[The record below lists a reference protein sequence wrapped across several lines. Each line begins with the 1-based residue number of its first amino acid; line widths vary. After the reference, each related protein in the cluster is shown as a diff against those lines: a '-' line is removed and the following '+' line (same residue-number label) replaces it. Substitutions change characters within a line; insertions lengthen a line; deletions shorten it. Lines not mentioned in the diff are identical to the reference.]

1 MSAFLSKLKRR
12 LSRECP
18 RCEVKFDGDGFS
30 VLEEEKK
37 SSRVRWS
44 EVLEVF
50 AYKMD
55 LFTVD
60 EICIGFRVD
69 AAGAYCWVSE
79 EFTGYRELLD
89 EIKKR
94 FPGIREDWF
103 STVAFPAFVENRT
116 TLWGEACSPQKK
128 EPNQAPEPTAP
139 SGRGSS

>member
-12 LSRECP
+12 LPHDYPHR
-18 RCEVKFDGDGFS
+18 EVKFEGDGFS
-30 VLEEEKK
+30 VFEDEKK
-37 SSRVRWS
+37 SIRVRWS

-69 AAGAYCWVSE
+69 SAGAYWWVSE
-79 EFTGYRELLD
+79 EFTGYRELL
-89 EIKKR
+89 EAMKKR

-103 STVAFPAFVENRT
+103 STVAFPAFIENRS
-116 TLWGEACSPQKK
+116 TLWGEAWSPQKK
-128 EPNQAPEPTAP
+128 EPNQPPEPMPP
-139 SGRGSS
+139 SGMAHL